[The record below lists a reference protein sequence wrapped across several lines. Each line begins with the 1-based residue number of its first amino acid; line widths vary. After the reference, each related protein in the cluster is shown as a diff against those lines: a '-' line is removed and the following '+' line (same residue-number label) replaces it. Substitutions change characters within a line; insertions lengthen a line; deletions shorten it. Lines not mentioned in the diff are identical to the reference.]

1 MRSSNST
8 PSSFIRAIFRRFSR
22 ETCALTTA
30 AGESSTDSSVDS
42 TSSAY
47 ASSRPF
53 DLASWSSPCS
63 FKSVGRNSTAN
74 SESGCVRSNRS
85 DKSNPRVTARPD
97 VSIAPVSWTIPAS
110 RRDRYMEMAR
120 LWCFLCLI
128 LGSWFFRSRSYR
140 PRLPS
145 PRRDSTA
152 KIIPCVTSNELSKVS
167 GAPVSPF
174 LNVSSFHITNPLSGG
189 LDFLNFFAL
198 PPFATASN
206 AFCSFFKFSTTCGG
220 AWHHTN
226 PSSSNPRLPA
236 RPAIC
241 WNSRVVKRRV
251 LFPSN
256 LHSCVNSTD
265 RIGTFTPT
273 PSVSVPQMAFSKP
286 FPASFSTK
294 RRYLGN
300 KPAWC
305 TPTPCEMYRLS
316 SFPTGVSNLNAPSSS
331 ASARFSSFVSAS
343 VEHRSCA
350 RSFAVFC
357 VKLTMYT
364 GARSVSSSVLTDSNR
379 VVVRY
384 SYVSGTGRSPPP
396 TTATSRPAAFPL
408 RSLTNLD
415 VSPNVADI
423 IRNCASGISTMGTCH
438 AHPRSRSV

>member
-1 MRSSNST
+1 
-8 PSSFIRAIFRRFSR
+8 
-22 ETCALTTA
+22 
-30 AGESSTDSSVDS
+30 
-42 TSSAY
+42 
-47 ASSRPF
+47 
-53 DLASWSSPCS
+53 
-63 FKSVGRNSTAN
+63 
-74 SESGCVRSNRS
+74 
-85 DKSNPRVTARPD
+85 
-97 VSIAPVSWTIPAS
+97 
-110 RRDRYMEMAR
+110 MEMAR